1 MANVVKL
8 KQSDLKQVID
18 KVLEE
23 QLSNPKMDND
33 MEGEYGVGKKLTL
46 GQDQDGNY
54 YVFDDEGNIIEKT

>member
-1 MANVVKL
+1 MGKVVKL
-8 KQSDLKQVID
+8 KQSDLKQVIN

-23 QLSNPKMDND
+23 QLSNDNMDND
-33 MEGEYGVGKKLTL
+33 LEGEYGVGKKLTV